1 MRSVVYGAGAIGSV
15 LGARLHRAERNVT
28 LVARPNHANRIN
40 QKGLRV
46 SGIEEYVVNVNATSE
61 SSIVEG
67 ADIVFLTV
75 KTQDTKTAVEEFS
88 PYLEDYAS
96 VVSLQNGLQ
105 NPEIITSI
113 IGEERVVPGV
123 VRFMASYLKPGEVEY
138 TWKGNCIIGEMN
150 GVITDR
156 IKRISGYLSS
166 AIETHSSNNIEG
178 DMWTKLILNLI
189 NIPLALTGISFPFGF
204 KDKYVRLI
212 TEAAWS
218 EGIAVVKAA
227 EIRADYQDLNTWLG
241 LLKDDARRNAWMSQL
256 SPDIRVHPSTHQSL
270 VRGST
275 DESDYL
281 AGEIVRLGERIG
293 MKTPVNIALIQEL
306 RHILQGD
313 SIEYMLPEKLWQ
325 IIEDS
330 LSI

>member
-46 SGIEEYVVNVNATSE
+46 SGIEEYIVNVNATSE

-67 ADIVFLTV
+67 ADLVFLTV

-88 PYLEDYAS
+88 PYLDDSAT
-96 VVSLQNGLQ
+96 VVSLQNGVQ
-105 NPEIITSI
+105 NPEIIASI

-123 VRFMASYLKPGEVEY
+123 VRFMASYLKPGDVEY
-138 TWKGNCIIGEMN
+138 TWKGNCIIGEMS

-156 IKRISGYLSS
+156 IKQISEYMSS
-166 AIETHSSNNIEG
+166 AIQTHSSTNIEG

-189 NIPLALTGISFPFGF
+189 NLPLALTGISFPFGF
-204 KDKYVRLI
+204 KDKYVRHI

-218 EGIAVVKAA
+218 EGIDVVKAA
-227 EIRADYQDLNTWLG
+227 GIKVDYQDLDTWLG

-256 SPDIRVHPSTHQSL
+256 SPDTRVHPSTHQSL

-281 AGEIVRLGERIG
+281 TGEIIRLGAEVG
-293 MKTPVNIALIQEL
+293 TETPVNKVLM
-306 RHILQGD
+306 RTLQGVMEN
-313 SIEYMLPEKLWQ
+313 SSMEYIQPERLWRM
-325 IIEDS
+325 IEDAKS
-330 LSI
+330 T

>member
-1 MRSVVYGAGAIGSV
+1 
-15 LGARLHRAERNVT
+15 
-28 LVARPNHANRIN
+28 
-40 QKGLRV
+40 
-46 SGIEEYVVNVNATSE
+46 
-61 SSIVEG
+61 VEG
-67 ADIVFLTV
+67 ADLVFLTV

-88 PYLEDYAS
+88 PYLEDSAS
-96 VVSLQNGLQ
+96 VVSMQNGVQ
-105 NPEIITSI
+105 NPEIIASI

-138 TWKGNCIIGEMN
+138 TWKGNCIIGETN
-150 GVITDR
+150 GVISDR
-156 IKRISGYLSS
+156 IKQISEYLFPAIQTDSS
-166 AIETHSSNNIEG
+166 VNIEG

-204 KDKYVRLI
+204 NDKYVRLI

-218 EGIAVVKAA
+218 EGIEVVKAA
-227 EIRADYQDLNTWLG
+227 GIKADYQDLNTWLG

-256 SPDIRVHPSTHQSL
+256 SPDTRVHPSTHQSL

-281 AGEIVRLGERIG
+281 AGEIIRLGERIG
-293 MKTPVNIALIQEL
+293 TRTPVNIALIQEL
-306 RHILQGD
+306 RHIMQGD
-313 SIEYMLPEKLWQ
+313 SIEYMQPEKLWQ

-330 LSI
+330 L